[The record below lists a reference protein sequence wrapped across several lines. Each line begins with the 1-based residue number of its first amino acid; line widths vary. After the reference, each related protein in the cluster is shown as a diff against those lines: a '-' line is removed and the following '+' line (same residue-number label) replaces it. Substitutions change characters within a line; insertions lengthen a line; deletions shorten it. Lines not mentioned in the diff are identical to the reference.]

1 MSFFHG
7 CTRWA
12 LACSF
17 ALAGSMAWA
26 GIFNSYYWVDPVKG
40 VGGVFVSQLSPF
52 GDPGALDCFGA
63 LERMAYA

>member
-1 MSFFHG
+1 M
-7 CTRWA
+7 R
-12 LACSF
+12 
-17 ALAGSMAWA
+17 SMAWA

-63 LERMAYA
+63 LERMAYS